1 MPDIAAEKRYRE
13 LVRLAYLIL
22 PGEGSREVRL
32 ATARRIVDRNLPR
45 RPVSGKTFTE
55 ARERVLR
62 QAMKPPRRLRIRL
75 IPWLRGLPPTVPGNA
90 ALAELTPDVRTAY
103 VLRRVTGL
111 RRYAVHDLMIDLG
124 SRDANEVLDLV
135 DGMPDL
141 NVVAPGAVGRR
152 RRYRRSRIP
161 IVVASGLTCAM
172 VGALA
177 VENRLHSVATARA
190 TRSPVARATRP
201 VIAPPVPVEAVVPP
215 ATVTFWAGRLPGGGG
230 RGEIACR
237 STRLPNGAVRQH
249 GVLVWRKASIATGDC
264 ADGMTGT
271 WWRSPG
277 RRWFYLA
284 AAAPHVKMHLTGRSA
299 VRHGGLLV
307 VKGTKAKNPPV
318 RTIVLTAG

>member
-32 ATARRIVDRNLPR
+32 AMARRIVDRNLPR

-62 QAMKPPRRLRIRL
+62 QAMRPPRRLRVRL

-90 ALAELTPDVRTAY
+90 ALAELTPELRTAY

-111 RRYAVHDLMIDLG
+111 RRYVVHDLMVDLG
-124 SRDANEVLDLV
+124 SQDANEVLDLV
-135 DGMPDL
+135 DRLPDL

-161 IVVASGLTCAM
+161 IMVASGLTCAL
-172 VGALA
+172 VGAMA
-177 VENRLHSVATARA
+177 VENRLHSVA
-190 TRSPVARATRP
+190 VARATRP
-201 VIAPPVPVEAVVPP
+201 AVAPPAPAPAPVKAALPP
-215 ATVTFWAGRLPGGGG
+215 ATVTFWAGRLPGRGG
-230 RGEIACR
+230 RGEIVCR
-237 STRLPNGAVRQH
+237 RTTLPDGTVRQNGA
-249 GVLVWRKASIATGDC
+249 LVWRKASIVTRGC

-271 WWRSPG
+271 WWRSPS

-284 AAAPHVKMHLTGRSA
+284 AAAPHVKMRLAGKSA
-299 VRHGGLLV
+299 ARHGGLLV
-307 VKGTKAKNPPV
+307 VKGPKTKKPPV
-318 RTIVLTAG
+318 RAIVLTAG

>member
-22 PGEGSREVRL
+22 PGEGSREFRL
-32 ATARRIVDRNLPR
+32 AMARRIVDRNLPR
-45 RPVSGKTFTE
+45 RPISGKTFAET
-55 ARERVLR
+55 RERVLR
-62 QAMKPPRRLRIRL
+62 QAMNPPRRLGIRL

-90 ALAELTPDVRTAY
+90 ALARLSPDVRTAY
-103 VLRRVTGL
+103 VLRRVTGM

-124 SRDANEVLDLV
+124 TRDANEVLDLV
-135 DGMPDL
+135 EGMPDL

-152 RRYRRSRIP
+152 RKYRRSRLP
-161 IVVASGLTCAM
+161 IVVATGLTCAM

-177 VENRLHSVATARA
+177 VENQTHTVSIARTAGSA
-190 TRSPVARATRP
+190 V
-201 VIAPPVPVEAVVPP
+201 APPAPAPAPAPAKAVVPP
-215 ATVTFWAGRLPGGGG
+215 ASVTFWAGKLPGGGG

-237 STRLPNGAVRQH
+237 RTTLPDGTVRQN
-249 GVLVWRKASIATGDC
+249 GVLVWRKGSIVTRNC

-277 RRWFYLA
+277 KRWFYLA
-284 AAAPHVKMHLTGRSA
+284 AAAPQVKMRLTGKRA

-307 VKGTKAKNPPV
+307 VRGTKTKNPPA
-318 RTIVLTAG
+318 RTIVLSAR